1 MRLALTAGAA
11 FVCGEMG
18 HRRDPCSSH
27 TLQRSESNMDAF
39 DDPIQARAP
48 THMHRYIHTYN
59 KTQSRVN
66 MLQGQHAG

>member
-27 TLQRSESNMDAF
+27 TLCRDQRAIWMHF
-39 DDPIQARAP
+39 DDRGTCTCTPH
-48 THMHRYIHTYN
+48 THTHTHN
-59 KTQSRVN
+59 EVQSRVN
-66 MLQGQHAG
+66 MLRE